1 MRIGLIAGDGDLPKY
16 IANENPN
23 AFVMCIEGF
32 SEPTSFLNQSETVS
46 LFNPEIWVKTL
57 NTYKVTHIVFAGK
70 ILRPNIFKENSSIL
84 ARELINKISSVG
96 DNKAL
101 NIIET
106 FFKTNG
112 FKIIPISSVL
122 KNCFFSKGFYGKNFL
137 NPIFLEYI
145 QKSTKFGISLLNN
158 ISKFDVGQ
166 SLVVSHNLVYAVE
179 AMEGTDSMLERVKKL
194 TLNNEN
200 AFNNPPILIKI
211 PKKGQNKKIDLP
223 VVGFNTVKKCVDAR
237 IGSIVV
243 SSRGTIIID
252 LKKIN
257 AFIAKTNF
265 SIFSV

>member
-1 MRIGLIAGDGDLPKY
+1 MKIGLIAGDGDLPKY
-16 IANENPN
+16 IAKENPN
-23 AFVMCIEGF
+23 AFVMCVEGF
-32 SEPTSFLNQSETVS
+32 SDPTSFSNQSETVS

-57 NTYKVTHIVFAGK
+57 KTYKITHIVFAGK
-70 ILRPNIFKENSSIL
+70 INRPNIFKENNSII
-84 ARELINKISSVG
+84 ARELINKISTVG
-96 DNKAL
+96 DNEAL
-101 NIIET
+101 NLIEV
-106 FFKTNG
+106 FFKKNG
-112 FKIIPISSVL
+112 FEIIPISSVL

-137 NPIFLEYI
+137 NPFFSEYI
-145 QKSTKFGISLLNN
+145 QKSTKFGIHLLNS

-166 SLVVSHNLVYAVE
+166 SLVISNNLVYAVE

-194 TLNNEN
+194 TFNNEN

-243 SSRGTIIID
+243 SSKGTVIVD

-257 AFIAKTNF
+257 TYIAKTNF

>member
-1 MRIGLIAGDGDLPKY
+1 MKIGLIAGEGDLPKY
-16 IANENPN
+16 IAQENPN
-23 AFVMCIEGF
+23 VFVMCVEGF
-32 SEPTSFLNQSETVS
+32 SKPSSFLNKSETVS
-46 LFNPEIWVKTL
+46 LFNPEIWIKTL
-57 NTYKVTHIVFAGK
+57 NKYKVTHIVFAGK
-70 ILRPNIFKENSSIL
+70 IYRPNIFKETKSIV
-84 ARELINKISSVG
+84 ASQLINKISTVG
-96 DNKAL
+96 DNEAL
-101 NIIET
+101 NIIEV
-106 FFKTNG
+106 FFKNNG

-122 KNCFFSKGFYGKNFL
+122 KNCFFSKGFYGKIL

-145 QKSTKFGISLLNN
+145 QKSAKFGICLLNN

-166 SLVVSHNLVYAVE
+166 SLVVSNNLVYAVE

-243 SSRGTIIID
+243 SSRGTIIVD

>member
-1 MRIGLIAGDGDLPKY
+1 MKIGLIAGDGDLPKY
-16 IANENPN
+16 IAKENRN
-23 AFVMCIEGF
+23 AFVMCVEGF
-32 SEPTSFLNQSETVS
+32 SDPTSFSNQSETVS

-57 NTYKVTHIVFAGK
+57 KTYKITHIVFAGK
-70 ILRPNIFKENSSIL
+70 INRPNIFKENNSII
-84 ARELINKISSVG
+84 ARELINKISTVG
-96 DNKAL
+96 DNEAL
-101 NIIET
+101 NLIEV
-106 FFKTNG
+106 FFKKNG
-112 FKIIPISSVL
+112 FEIIPISSVL

-137 NPIFLEYI
+137 NPFFSEYI
-145 QKSTKFGISLLNN
+145 QKSTKFGIHLLNS

-166 SLVVSHNLVYAVE
+166 SLVISNNLVYAVE

-194 TLNNEN
+194 TFNNEN

-243 SSRGTIIID
+243 SSKGTVIVD

-257 AFIAKTNF
+257 TYIAKTNF

>member
-1 MRIGLIAGDGDLPKY
+1 MKIGLIAGDGDLPKY
-16 IANENPN
+16 IAKENPN
-23 AFVMCIEGF
+23 AFVMCVEGF
-32 SEPTSFLNQSETVS
+32 SDPTSFSNQSETVS

-57 NTYKVTHIVFAGK
+57 KTYKITHIVFAGK
-70 ILRPNIFKENSSIL
+70 IHRPNILKEKNSIV
-84 ARELINKISSVG
+84 ARELINKISTVG
-96 DNKAL
+96 DNEAL
-101 NIIET
+101 NLIEV
-106 FFKTNG
+106 FFKKNG
-112 FKIIPISSVL
+112 FEIIPISSVL

-137 NPIFLEYI
+137 NPFFSEYI
-145 QKSTKFGISLLNN
+145 QKSTKFGIHLLNS

-166 SLVVSHNLVYAVE
+166 SLVISNNLVYAVE
-179 AMEGTDSMLERVKKL
+179 ALEGTDSMLERVKKL
-194 TLNNEN
+194 TFNNEN

-243 SSRGTIIID
+243 SSKGTVILD

-257 AFIAKTNF
+257 TYIAKTNF